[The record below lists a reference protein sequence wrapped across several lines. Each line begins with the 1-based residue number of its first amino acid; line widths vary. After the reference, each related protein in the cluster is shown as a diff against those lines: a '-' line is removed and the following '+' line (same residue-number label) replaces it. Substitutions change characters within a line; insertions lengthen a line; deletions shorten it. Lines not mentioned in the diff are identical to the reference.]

1 MITERV
7 VEGGSILAQFTIVTN
22 IDVGSGEV
30 GQRRDT
36 ILIVDD
42 DRDARELIGQVLA
55 EAGYLV
61 EVAADGFEAMAK
73 LPRALPDL
81 VLTDL
86 RMPGM
91 HGVDLA
97 QRIRRESDVP
107 VVLTTG
113 NETFDLCTDSEAY
126 GAVACLMK
134 PINLADLLSQVPGC
148 LLGLMAGIDL
158 DEMGQQPPGW
168 V

>member
-1 MITERV
+1 VISDRGA
-7 VEGGSILAQFTIVTN
+7 GGGFILAQFTIVMN
-22 IDVGSGEV
+22 IEV
-30 GQRRDT
+30 GCGEMSRRRDR

-42 DRDARELIGQVLA
+42 DRDARELIGQVLV

-73 LPRALPDL
+73 LPGALPDL

-86 RMPGM
+86 AMPGM
-91 HGVDLA
+91 HGIDLA
-97 QRIRRESDVP
+97 QRIRQESDVP

-113 NETFDLCTDSEAY
+113 NETFDLCTGSEAY

-134 PINLADLLSQVPGC
+134 PINLDDLLWTIDC
-148 LLGLMAGIDL
+148 ALACRRAGRPAL
-158 DEMGQQPPGW
+158 A
-168 V
+168 

>member
-1 MITERV
+1 VIADRGVGV
-7 VEGGSILAQFTIVTN
+7 VSFLLKLTIVMN

-30 GQRRDT
+30 GKRRDR

-42 DRDARELIGQVLA
+42 DRDARELIGEVLA

-113 NETFDLCTDSEAY
+113 MESFDLCTDSEAY

-134 PINLADLLSQVPGC
+134 PINLEDLLWTIDCALACRRGAGS
-148 LLGLMAGIDL
+148 LLA
-158 DEMGQQPPGW
+158 
-168 V
+168 